1 MVSIKLKPH
10 QTIHQFIELMEAWR
24 RFNDIRETYTIE
36 FGGPTRYLVE
46 PADKRMTLW
55 IRDNV
60 ECNAIHQN
68 DSRQ

>member
-1 MVSIKLKPH
+1 MISIKLKPH
-10 QTIHQFIELMEAWR
+10 QSIHGFIEFMEAWR
-24 RFNDIRETYTIE
+24 KFNGIKETYTIE

-46 PADKRMTLW
+46 PADKHMAKW